1 MLSVKRLLYVILLV
15 ITVSS
20 VFMIYNIN
28 EEKTKK
34 IEIYNK
40 AVEEEP
46 LSKEISISK
55 ENEPKFL
62 ITGSNSKE
70 IYKEIYRN
78 TCLIMSDLKL
88 SYEEKNK
95 IETKDLNKNTVLIFC
110 DDVVSKYIDLKTLGQ
125 FIIDGGKAIFA
136 GGLAEGNEESY
147 LYPFLGIKEKTI
159 KENYNKLSF
168 VKELFPIQYEE
179 MNYDGYNA
187 STWLSIKSD
196 AEVYV
201 EDANKKVPILYS
213 YGYEKGK
220 SFLIN
225 GIFMADI
232 NCSGILTGAIGAIM
246 DDFIYPIV
254 GGTSVFLDNFPMVT
268 YINDKISMKLYGRNT
283 EAFVRDTVWPV
294 FLGISLRE
302 NIPYTSSVLIESSK
316 DKSFPVI
323 NDSLFSTIGKSALQY
338 QGELVYGSNCED
350 ENKIFLNKDFLE
362 SFNEVFPRYDV
373 NGLVMMS
380 DKLSESII
388 NIPDVKIKNIRGH
401 LGSSESNRRFNS
413 SSSYSVFPAATFG
426 NTLEEGNL
434 LEITSVIASYGMI
447 SHVFDINTLIA
458 EDENIPSW
466 DRYKKQIGLFEEKVL
481 KPASY
486 LEGKTLSQMRSK
498 VKSYVNMEFGW
509 RKEGNRIEIECSKFI
524 NGQTFFYKTNGEI
537 ESAEGL
543 SFKRID
549 NGYYLL
555 KLANEHA
562 VIELKER

>member
-1 MLSVKRLLYVILLV
+1 MLSVKRLLYVVLLV

-28 EEKTKK
+28 EGKTKK
-34 IEIYNK
+34 IQIYNK
-40 AVEEEP
+40 SVEEEP
-46 LSKEISISK
+46 LSKEIKINK

-62 ITGSNSKE
+62 ITGSKT
-70 IYKEIYRN
+70 KEIYRDIYTN
-78 TCLIMSDLKL
+78 VGFIMSDLKL

-95 IETKDLNKNTVLIFC
+95 IETKDLSKNTVLIFC
-110 DDVVSKYIDLKTLGQ
+110 DDVVSKYIDLKTLGE
-125 FIIDGGKAIFA
+125 FIIHGGKVIFA
-136 GGLAEGNEESY
+136 GGLVEGNEESY

-187 STWLSIKSD
+187 STWLSVRSD

-201 EDANKKVPILYS
+201 EDAKKKVPVLYS
-213 YGYEKGK
+213 YPYERGK
-220 SFLIN
+220 SFVIN
-225 GIFMADI
+225 GTFLADI
-232 NCSGILTGAIGAIM
+232 NCAGILTGAIGAIM
-246 DDFIYPIV
+246 DDFIYPAI
-254 GGTSVFLDNFPMVT
+254 GSTSVFLDNFPMVT
-268 YINDKISMKLYGRNT
+268 YINDKTSMKLYGRTT

-294 FLGISLRE
+294 FLGISLRQ

-338 QGELVYGSNCED
+338 EGELVYGSNCED
-350 ENKIFLNKDFLE
+350 ENKVFLNKNFLQ

-380 DKLSESII
+380 DKLSENII
-388 NIPDVKIKNIRGH
+388 NIPGVKIKNVRGY
-401 LGSSESNRRFNS
+401 LGSSQSNKRFKS
-413 SSSYSVFPAATFG
+413 SSSYSVLPAATFG

-434 LEITSVIASYGMI
+434 LEIASVIASYGMI

-458 EDENIPSW
+458 EDENTPSW

-481 KPASY
+481 IPASY
-486 LEGKTLSQMRSK
+486 LEGRTLSQMRSK
-498 VKSYVNMEFGW
+498 VKSYVNMEYGW
-509 RKEGNRIEIECSKFI
+509 RKEGNHIEIDCSKFI
-524 NGQTFFYKTNGEI
+524 NGQTFFYKTNHEI

-543 SFKRID
+543 SFEKID

-555 KLANEHA
+555 KLSSEHG
-562 VIELKER
+562 VIKLKER

>member
-1 MLSVKRLLYVILLV
+1 MLSVKRLLYVVLLV

-28 EEKTKK
+28 EGKTKK
-34 IEIYNK
+34 IQIYNK
-40 AVEEEP
+40 SVEEEP
-46 LSKEISISK
+46 LSKEIKINK

-62 ITGSNSKE
+62 ITGSKT
-70 IYKEIYRN
+70 KEIYRDIYTN
-78 TCLIMSDLKL
+78 VGFIMSDLKL

-95 IETKDLNKNTVLIFC
+95 IETKDLSENTVLIFC
-110 DDVVSKYIDLKTLGQ
+110 DDVVSKYIDLKTLGE
-125 FIIDGGKAIFA
+125 FIIHGGKVIFA
-136 GGLAEGNEESY
+136 GGLVEGNEEAY

-168 VKELFPIQYEE
+168 VKEFFPIQYEE

-187 STWLSIKSD
+187 STWLSVRSD

-201 EDANKKVPILYS
+201 EDAKKKVPVLYS
-213 YGYEKGK
+213 YPYERGK
-220 SFLIN
+220 SFVIN
-225 GIFMADI
+225 GTFLADI
-232 NCSGILTGAIGAIM
+232 NCAGILTGAIGAIM
-246 DDFIYPIV
+246 DDFIYPAI
-254 GGTSVFLDNFPMVT
+254 GSTSVFLDNFPMVT
-268 YINDKISMKLYGRNT
+268 YINDKTCMKLYGRTT

-294 FLGISLRE
+294 FLGISLRQ

-338 QGELVYGSNCED
+338 EGELVYGSNCED
-350 ENKIFLNKDFLE
+350 ENKVFLNKNFLE

-380 DKLSESII
+380 DKLSENII
-388 NIPDVKIKNIRGH
+388 NIPGVKIKNVRGN
-401 LGSSESNRRFNS
+401 LGSSQSNKRFNS
-413 SSSYSVFPAATFG
+413 SSSYSVLPAATFG

-434 LEITSVIASYGMI
+434 LEIASVIASYGMI

-458 EDENIPSW
+458 EDENTPSW

-481 KPASY
+481 IPASY
-486 LEGKTLSQMRSK
+486 LEGRTLSQMRSK
-498 VKSYVNMEFGW
+498 VKSYVNMEYGW
-509 RKEGNRIEIECSKFI
+509 RKEGNHIEIDCSKFI
-524 NGQTFFYKTNGEI
+524 KGQTFFYKTNYEI

-543 SFKRID
+543 SFEKID

-555 KLANEHA
+555 KLSSEHG
-562 VIELKER
+562 VIKLKER

>member
-15 ITVSS
+15 ITVSG
-20 VFMIYNIN
+20 VFMTYNIN

-40 AVEEEP
+40 VVEEEP

-55 ENEPKFL
+55 EKEPKFL
-62 ITGSNSKE
+62 IIGSRSKE
-70 IYKEIYRN
+70 IYKEIYIN

-95 IETKDLNKNTVLIFC
+95 IEIKDLNNNTILIFC

-125 FIIDGGKAIFA
+125 FIIDGGKVIFA

-159 KENYNKLSF
+159 KENYNNLRF

-179 MNYDGYNA
+179 MRYDGYNA

-213 YGYEKGK
+213 YNYENGE
-220 SFLIN
+220 SFIIN
-225 GIFMADI
+225 GTFMADI
-232 NCSGILTGAIGAIM
+232 NCAGILTGAIGSIM

-254 GGTSVFLDNFPMVT
+254 GSTSVFLDNFPMVT
-268 YINDKISMKLYGRNT
+268 YINDKACMKLYGRNT
-283 EAFVRDTVWPV
+283 ESFVRDTVWPV
-294 FLGISLRE
+294 FLGISLRQ
-302 NIPYTSSVLIESSK
+302 NIPYTSSILIESSK

-338 QGELVYGSNCED
+338 EGELVYGANCED
-350 ENKIFLNKDFLE
+350 ENKVFLNKDFLE
-362 SFNEVFPRYDV
+362 KFNQIFPRYGV

-380 DKLSESII
+380 DELNENII
-388 NIPDVKIKNIRGH
+388 NIPDVKIKNIRGY
-401 LGSSESNRRFNS
+401 LSAREGNERFYSN
-413 SSSYSVFPAATFG
+413 SSYSVFPAATFG

-434 LEITSVIASYGMI
+434 FEIMSVMSSYGMI

-458 EDENIPSW
+458 EDEDTPSW

-481 KPASY
+481 SPASY
-486 LEGKTLSQMRSK
+486 LEGKTLSQMSNK

-509 RKEGNRIEIECSKFI
+509 KKEGNRIEIDCSKFI
-524 NGQTFFYKTNGEI
+524 KGQTFFYKTNHEI
-537 ESAEGL
+537 ESADGL
-543 SFKRID
+543 SFEKID

-555 KLANEHA
+555 KLINEHA

>member
-20 VFMIYNIN
+20 IFMIYNIN

-34 IEIYNK
+34 NEIYNK

-46 LSKEISISK
+46 LSKEISITK

-62 ITGSNSKE
+62 ITGSNNKE

-88 SYEEKNK
+88 FYEEKNK

-110 DDVVSKYIDLKTLGQ
+110 DDIVSNYIDLKTLGQ
-125 FIIDGGKAIFA
+125 FIIGGGKVIFA

-168 VKELFPIQYEE
+168 AKELFPIQYEE

-187 STWLSIKSD
+187 SIWISIKND

-225 GIFMADI
+225 GTFMADI

-254 GGTSVFLDNFPMVT
+254 GSTGVFLDNFPMVT

-294 FLGISLRE
+294 FLGISLRQ

-316 DKSFPVI
+316 DKSFPAI
-323 NDSLFSTIGKSALQY
+323 NDSLFSTIGKSALQH

-350 ENKIFLNKDFLE
+350 ENKIYLNKDFLE

-380 DKLSESII
+380 DKLSRNII
-388 NIPDVKIKNIRGH
+388 NIPNVKIKNIRGH
-401 LGSSESNRRFNS
+401 LGSSESNKRFNS
-413 SSSYSVFPAATFG
+413 GSSYSVFPAATFG

-466 DRYKKQIGLFEEKVL
+466 DKYKKQIGLFEEKVL

-509 RKEGNRIEIECSKFI
+509 RKEGNRIEIDCSKFI

-543 SFKRID
+543 SFEKID

>member
-62 ITGSNSKE
+62 IIGSKSKE

-125 FIIDGGKAIFA
+125 FIIGGGKVIFA

>member
-15 ITVSS
+15 IAVSS

-34 IEIYNK
+34 NEIYNK
-40 AVEEEP
+40 SVEEEL
-46 LSKEISISK
+46 LSKEVSISK
-55 ENEPKFL
+55 DNEPRFL
-62 ITGSNSKE
+62 ITGSKSKE
-70 IYKEIYRN
+70 IYKDIYIN

-95 IETKDLNKNTVLIFC
+95 IESKDLNKSTVIIFC
-110 DDVVSKYIDLKTLGQ
+110 DDVVSKYIDLKILGQ
-125 FIIDGGKAIFA
+125 FVIDGGKVIFA
-136 GGLAEGNEESY
+136 GGLIEGNEEAY

-168 VKELFPIQYEE
+168 VKELLPVQYEQ

-196 AEVYV
+196 AEIYV
-201 EDANKKVPILYS
+201 EDADKKVPILFS
-213 YGYEKGK
+213 YTYEKGK
-220 SFLIN
+220 SFVIN
-225 GIFMADI
+225 GTFMADI
-232 NCSGILTGAIGAIM
+232 NCSGMLTGAIGAIM

-268 YINDKISMKLYGRNT
+268 YINDKTCMKLYGRNT

-294 FLGISLRE
+294 FLGISLRQ

-316 DKSFPVI
+316 DKSFPAI

-350 ENKIFLNKDFLE
+350 ENRVFLNKDFLE
-362 SFNEVFPRYDV
+362 SFNEVFPRYHV

-388 NIPDVKIKNIRGH
+388 NIPGVKVKNIRGH
-401 LGSSESNRRFNS
+401 LGARESDKRFNS
-413 SSSYSVFPAATFG
+413 SSSYSVLPAATFG

-458 EDENIPSW
+458 EDENTPSW
-466 DRYKKQIGLFEEKVL
+466 DKYKKQIGLFEEKVL
-481 KPASY
+481 NTASY
-486 LEGKTLSQMRSK
+486 LEGKTLSQMANK
-498 VKSYVNMEFGW
+498 VKSYVNMKFGW
-509 RKEGNRIEIECSKFI
+509 RKEGNQIEINCSKFI
-524 NGQTFFYKTNGEI
+524 NGQTFFYKTNHEI

-543 SFKRID
+543 SFKKID

-555 KLANEHA
+555 KLVNEHA